1 MIATSRAAKLLAL
14 ICAVAAHAAVALALF
29 DEEQVLIEGGGAVQ
43 EARLGASFADMASG
57 RLSPTEAE
65 APAEPVPP
73 EPVPEESADPVEP
86 AEPVQAPTLE
96 PALTERA
103 ERTVTAETQPEVSEP
118 AEAVRADP
126 ASPERAEPAEVAET
140 ETQPPEQALAALA
153 PELPQAVLPARPA
166 SSATPEPSEPP
177 TVAAAEAARVEPAE
191 PAEPEETLVDTERGS
206 GAVTESPRPPPRR
219 EVAERR
225 EPQRQPPPSAR
236 GNADQ
241 DATAGAATGRQQA
254 DAVRQGTRARP
265 AEAGN
270 AAASNYPGLVSRQLA
285 RVRKPAMSR
294 RGATRV
300 AFTVSGAGGLAALS
314 VAQSSGAQR
323 IDQAALDLVRRA
335 APFPAPPPGARRDF
349 AVLIEFR

>member
-103 ERTVTAETQPEVSEP
+103 ERTVTAEV
-118 AEAVRADP
+118 
-126 ASPERAEPAEVAET
+126 PERAEAAPADRATPEQAAPAEVVET
-140 ETQPPEQALAALA
+140 ETAQPEQALAALA

-166 SSATPEPSEPP
+166 PSATPDTAEPAP
-177 TVAAAEAARVEPAE
+177 VAAAEAARAEPAE